1 MRYNFPPE
9 LQQQFTSIR
18 PAIQQRLAEFA
29 AVPFANYFY
38 ELCFCV
44 CTPQSKARNA
54 HAVVEQLRE
63 RGFGQQPFDPTDILR
78 QPECYVRFH
87 NTKAQRLL
95 AVHKQFSAVA
105 EVLQSERTAQQ
116 KRLWLAE
123 NIQGIGMKEAAH
135 FLRNIGY
142 RNLGILDRHIL
153 RHLVACGVF
162 PAVPPIGTT
171 RLYTKAENA
180 FSTFAHDV
188 GIPMDELDLF
198 FWYLEAGEIFK

>member
-1 MRYNFPPE
+1 MDYDFPSE
-9 LQQQFTSIR
+9 LRQQFMEIR

-29 AVPFANYFY
+29 TVPVANYFY

-63 RGFGQQPFDPTDILR
+63 LGFSEQPFDPTDILR
-78 QPECYVRFH
+78 QPEWYVRFH

-95 AVHKQFSAVA
+95 AVHKQFFTVE

-116 KRLWLAE
+116 KRLWLAN
-123 NIQGIGMKEAAH
+123 NIKGIGMKEAAH

-162 PAVPPIGTT
+162 PAVPPIGTV
-171 RLYTKAENA
+171 RLYTHAENA
-180 FSTFAHDV
+180 FYTFAQAI

>member
-1 MRYNFPPE
+1 MAYVFPHE
-9 LQQQFTSIR
+9 RRQQFKDVQ

-29 AVPFANYFY
+29 AVPTSEYFY

-44 CTPQSKARNA
+44 CTPQSKARHA
-54 HAVVEQLRE
+54 HAVVEQLRMRE
-63 RGFGQQPFDPTDILR
+63 FATKPFNPTDILR

-87 NTKAQRLL
+87 NTKARRLL
-95 AVHKQFSAVA
+95 AVQQQFPTIA
-105 EVLQSERTAQQ
+105 EVLHSAQTPQ
-116 KRLWLAE
+116 HKRLWLAA

-153 RHLVACGVF
+153 RHLVQYKVF
-162 PAVPPIGTT
+162 PALPSIGTV
-171 RLYTKAENA
+171 RSYSAAEQA
-180 FSTFAHDV
+180 FAAFADAI